1 MAPLADNA
9 ALLPAHI
16 VAAPFAITLGTVLTV
31 NATDADLLHPFKV
44 PVTVYVVEIDGLA
57 IGLAT

>member
-16 VAAPFAITLGTVLTV
+16 VVAPFAITLGTVLTV
-31 NATDADLLHPFKV
+31 NATDADLLQPFNV
-44 PVTVYVVEIDGLA
+44 PVTVYVVEIVGLA